1 MKKTKRAHFKKQSTR
16 PDNQK
21 DMLDYVSDEKEAQ
34 P

>member
-1 MKKTKRAHFKKQSTR
+1 MKKTKRAHFKKSTR